1 MIRLLKMELSRAFR
15 NRLYYAVLA
24 VGIVLA
30 LLSAAYGIQTH
41 FEMLPKELSP
51 TSWGPTGW
59 DSCYVFWMSVHDVV
73 PFEGLFYQL
82 VLLLA
87 AIPYACSMRQEL
99 EFGYA
104 NQVFSRVCRGK
115 YFVAKYIATFIS
127 GGLVALIPSTVNLVT
142 LACFVPAYLP
152 SIENVLNIGVYTS
165 ALWSEIFYTNPLL
178 YCVLYS
184 ALAFFVC
191 GLWAVS
197 VLGLSLLIRNRVAL
211 ISGTYLAAILSDFI
225 SDRFHLI
232 VGDVLYPEFGL
243 PQLIRAME
251 ETIGTHSLIV
261 IGIWMLVLLVL
272 SIIPPMARLGGDVL

>member
-30 LLSAAYGIQTH
+30 LLSAIPGIQTH
-41 FEMLPKELSP
+41 FDMIPKQLSP
-51 TSWGPTGW
+51 TSWGPTNW
-59 DSCYVFWMSVHDVV
+59 DSCYAFWMSVHNVV

-104 NQVFSRVCRGK
+104 NQVFSRVSRVK
-115 YFVAKYIATFIS
+115 YFVAKYIAAFIS
-127 GGLVALIPSTVNLVT
+127 GGLVALIPSTINLIV
-142 LACFVPAYLP
+142 LACFVPTYTP
-152 SIENVLNIGVYTS
+152 SIENVIYTGVYTS

-184 ALAFFVC
+184 AIAFCMC
-191 GLWAVS
+191 GLWAVA
-197 VLGLSLLIRNRVAL
+197 VLGLSFLIRNRVAL

-225 SDRFHLI
+225 SDRLYLI
-232 VGDVLYPEFGL
+232 ASGVAHPEFGL
-243 PQLIRAME
+243 PQLIRAFE
-251 ETIGTHSLIV
+251 RDATHSLTIV
-261 IGIWMLVLLVL
+261 GIWMLLLLIL
-272 SIIPPMARLGGDVL
+272 SLVPSLLKLKRDVL